1 MGDIMDLKPRDICP
15 EARAFYEKCWE
26 HPGACLGKAELSR
39 LEVFLQGWSFGFG
52 GREVP
57 VLLPEGFS
65 EYAAERYGEVRS
77 LSAIG
82 YAAAFGQRGDRSID
96 EFFRLLNEYL
106 VKLGHEPLREPKN
119 SRDDEVKNGIC
130 PIYYPDLKALALSY
144 MNTFNAPPWN
154 DCWTEETAFDRVDG
168 LLCGY
173 GRFGYAAWQEG
184 SLTGSVI
191 SEREFYYDG
200 VVCRIIE
207 LWTDPAYRGRGIG
220 RRLIEE
226 VRRSAGGNVY
236 LITKKTPET
245 VGFYGK
251 CGFSANGSMCVMQTD
266 NKSR

>member
-39 LEVFLQGWSFGFG
+39 LEVFLQGWGFGFG

-57 VLLPEGFS
+57 VLLPDGFS
-65 EYAAERYGEVRS
+65 EYAAEQYGEVRS

-106 VKLGHEPLREPKN
+106 VKLGYEPLREPKN

-144 MNTFNAPPWN
+144 MNTFNAPP
-154 DCWTEETAFDRVDG
+154 
-168 LLCGY
+168 
-173 GRFGYAAWQEG
+173 
-184 SLTGSVI
+184 
-191 SEREFYYDG
+191 
-200 VVCRIIE
+200 
-207 LWTDPAYRGRGIG
+207 
-220 RRLIEE
+220 
-226 VRRSAGGNVY
+226 
-236 LITKKTPET
+236 
-245 VGFYGK
+245 
-251 CGFSANGSMCVMQTD
+251 
-266 NKSR
+266 